1 MNTWYEE
8 LKFDTNPLDTRP
20 NSNLVGLDK
29 ETEKLKN
36 HILKEELCF
45 LNGLTGSGKTSLL
58 LKIQN
63 ELKRYKFIYLD
74 AQDLPPD
81 FNLEQELKK
90 KRSFFDKIT
99 FKQFPRKKPVLLI
112 DEFQST
118 NPNLILEARGKWESQ
133 DRKIKSIVITQISKY
148 LNNVSDSFKDRL
160 GNRIMTLKPIDDF
173 DMRKV
178 LKNRL
183 YNKKT
188 KIIKKEQKKPI
199 KELKPPKKKIKEIK
213 IIKKLKKVVRIRRK
227 PEGKYFKP
235 IPKIKPKIKKKVK
248 IKKRISRIKL
258 KKPVRKIRKPLKKVQ
273 KKPEIKAEEKVE
285 KKGLFG
291 RLKEK
296 VAKKLAQQGE
306 LFIKTE
312 KLPSLKFG
320 NIITKRMDQITL
332 KDIISHLSL
341 YKKPIS
347 YEVINRYMYLT
358 KEQWEKFKE
367 LNKGVF
373 Q

>member
-1 MNTWYEE
+1 MI
-8 LKFDTNPLDTRP
+8 KAIIQD
-20 NSNLVGLDK
+20 VGIYSDK
-29 ETEKLKN
+29 SFT
-36 HILKEELCF
+36 
-45 LNGLTGSGKTSLL
+45 
-58 LKIQN
+58 
-63 ELKRYKFIYLD
+63 RYKIK
-74 AQDLPPD
+74 DLWA
-81 FNLEQELKK
+81 
-90 KRSFFDKIT
+90 KRPAFGSDSDIIVVTVKRAEGLVNDIF
-99 FKQFPRKKPVLLI
+99 PVLLKYDGTLQIYAQTRISRLRRLRFI
-112 DEFQST
+112 DFLRCYGITE
-118 NPNLILEARGKWESQ
+118 NIKNYNIVKRAEEWIGIEVKIDREGHILLEPPKL
-133 DRKIKSIVITQISKY
+133 KIKKAKIK
-148 LNNVSDSFKDRL
+148 
-160 GNRIMTLKPIDDF
+160 
-173 DMRKV
+173 KV
-178 LKNRL
+178 KL
-183 YNKKT
+183 KKT
-188 KIIKKEQKKPI
+188 KIIKKEQKKSI

-258 KKPVRKIRKPLKKVQ
+258 KKPVIKSVCKIRKPLKKVQ

-358 KEQWEKFKE
+358 KEQWERFKE
-367 LNKGVF
+367 LNKEIF

>member
-1 MNTWYEE
+1 MIKAIIQDVRIYSDKSFTRYKIKDLWAKRPAFGSDSDIIVVTMKRAEGLVNDIFPILLKYDGTLQIYAQTRISRLRRLRFINFLRCYGITENIKNYNIVKGAEE
-8 LKFDTNPLDTRP
+8 WIGIEVKIDRE
-20 NSNLVGLDK
+20 G
-29 ETEKLKN
+29 
-36 HILKEELCF
+36 HILVK
-45 LNGLTGSGKTSLL
+45 
-58 LKIQN
+58 
-63 ELKRYKFIYLD
+63 
-74 AQDLPPD
+74 LPK
-81 FNLEQELKK
+81 LEIKK
-90 KRSFFDKIT
+90 
-99 FKQFPRKKPVLLI
+99 
-112 DEFQST
+112 
-118 NPNLILEARGKWESQ
+118 A
-133 DRKIKSIVITQISKY
+133 KIK
-148 LNNVSDSFKDRL
+148 
-160 GNRIMTLKPIDDF
+160 
-173 DMRKV
+173 KV
-178 LKNRL
+178 KL
-183 YNKKT
+183 KKT

-291 RLKEK
+291 SLKEK

-306 LFIKTE
+306 LFVKTE